1 MRFAFIFPRKCWKML
16 DFWCMGPMGFQ
27 PGLIARIAASVSEA
41 WYLLFSADNPGS
53 CAKHVFLPSSL
64 FSFIFLSVIYIYICD
79 HIYLMRSDSCL
90 FPRAQFS
97 VLGNAHCLECLW
109 MNICISEARICCS
122 FRVTVYL
129 LSHFC
134 VFRFQVV
141 LFMFRTCALDSVS
154 ESYQKPFANTW

>member
-64 FSFIFLSVIYIYICD
+64 FSFIFLSVIYIHMWP
-79 HIYLMRSDSCL
+79 HIPYAIRFVFVSTSSIFRSWKRTLPGMPLNEHMHFRGSDMLLVSCYSVFIKPLLCIPFPGCSFHVSNMRTW
-90 FPRAQFS
+90 FS
-97 VLGNAHCLECLW
+97 VW
-109 MNICISEARICCS
+109 
-122 FRVTVYL
+122 V
-129 LSHFC
+129 
-134 VFRFQVV
+134 
-141 LFMFRTCALDSVS
+141 VS
-154 ESYQKPFANTW
+154 ETLC

>member
-1 MRFAFIFPRKCWKML
+1 
-16 DFWCMGPMGFQ
+16 MGPMGFQ

-64 FSFIFLSVIYIYICD
+64 FSFISLSVIYIYICD
-79 HIYLMRSDSCL
+79 HTYLMRSDSCL

-97 VLGNAHCLECLW
+97 VLGNAHCLECLC
-109 MNICISEARICCS
+109 MNICISEARICCLI
-122 FRVTVYL
+122 RVTVY

-141 LFMFRTCALDSVS
+141 LFMFRACALDSLS
-154 ESYQKPFANTW
+154 QSYQKPFANT